1 MTNTEDYLK
10 SIEPK
15 PNPYERDGK
24 WYWYDYEQEVEQGPY
39 SSKFAALVELEEFV
53 RNLVNE

>member
-24 WYWYDYEQEVEQGPY
+24 WYWYDETDEEQGPFDTY
-39 SSKFAALVELEEFV
+39 YAALFSLEDYIM
-53 RNLVNE
+53 NILGK